1 MEMEPASRNN
11 ASSLKTKEE
20 STRMFMEMV
29 PATRDNASGLIA
41 KEDNTRMYQLER
53 ASQGRTST
61 IFKSDNEQAFIGQSA
76 DFGKTADYNRKAEAA

>member
-20 STRMFMEMV
+20 STRMFMEML

-53 ASQGRTST
+53 AS
-61 IFKSDNEQAFIGQSA
+61 
-76 DFGKTADYNRKAEAA
+76 